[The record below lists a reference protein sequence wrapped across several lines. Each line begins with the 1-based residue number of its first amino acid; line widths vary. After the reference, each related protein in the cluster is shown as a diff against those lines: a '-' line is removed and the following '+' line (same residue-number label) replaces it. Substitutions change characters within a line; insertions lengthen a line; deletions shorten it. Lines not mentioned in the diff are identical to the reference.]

1 MSFRDIFADT
11 RPLQVPAYRR
21 LWTANIATTI
31 GAQLTVVAVPVQIY
45 AITGSS
51 AYVGLTG
58 LFGLVP
64 LVIFGLYGGSIADGF
79 DKRTVLVA
87 STVGMILT
95 ALGFWGLSVSGNT
108 NVWWL
113 LAVFSLQQAFFAVN
127 QPTRTAVFR
136 SILPLEQLPAG
147 SSLNMMLMQFG
158 AIVGPLVAGAL
169 IPLIGFSWLYALDAA
184 LLIPTLGAVLALP
197 SLPPSGAAQK
207 AGFRSVIDGLAYLWT
222 QPILLVAMLL
232 DLIAMTFG
240 MPRALY
246 PEIAAVSFGEG
257 GGGGGDGGGGLMLA
271 LLYSSMAAGAVL
283 GGLLSGW
290 VSRVVRQGLAVI
302 VCIVA
307 WGVAVIIAGG
317 AVMLSPGAVTM
328 WAWMVILMLVL
339 GGAADM
345 FSAALRTAILQQSAA
360 EHVQGRIQG
369 VYIVVVVG
377 GPRLADVLHGW
388 AAAPLGVGLATLLG
402 GVLVVVGTLLC
413 AVFVPS
419 FTTYLRPGPRTV
431 DVDTPA
437 D

>member
-79 DKRTVLVA
+79 DKRKVLVV
-87 STVGMILT
+87 STLGMILT
-95 ALGFWGLSVSGNT
+95 ALAFWGLSVAGNT

-113 LAVFSLQQAFFAVN
+113 LSVFALQQAFFAVN

-158 AIVGPLVAGAL
+158 AIVGPLIAGAL
-169 IPLIGFSWLYALDAA
+169 IPLIGFSWLYALDAV

-197 SLPPSGAAQK
+197 SLPPSGQAQK
-207 AGFRSVIDGLAYLWT
+207 AGFRSVVDGLSYLWT

-246 PEIAAVSFGEG
+246 PEIAAESFGES
-257 GGGGGDGGGGLMLA
+257 GDGGGGMMLA

-290 VSRVVRQGLAVI
+290 VSRAVRQGLAVI

-388 AAAPLGVGLATLLG
+388 AAGPFGVGLATLLG

-419 FTTYLRPGPRTV
+419 FTNYLRPGPRTV
-431 DVDTPA
+431 DA
-437 D
+437 DPVTD

>member
-1 MSFRDIFADT
+1 VSLRSILADT

-21 LWTANIATTI
+21 LWVANIATMI
-31 GAQLTVVAVPVQIY
+31 GAQLTVVAVPAQIY
-45 AITGSS
+45 SITGSS

-79 DKRTVLVA
+79 DKRKVLIV
-87 STVGMILT
+87 STVGMIAT
-95 ALGFWGLSVSGNT
+95 ALAFWGLTVAGNT

-136 SILPLEQLPAG
+136 SILPLELLAAG

-169 IPLIGFSWLYALDAA
+169 IPFIGYSWLYALDAA

-197 SLPPSGAAQK
+197 ALPPSGEAQK
-207 AGFRSVIDGLAYLWT
+207 AGFRSVVDGLSYLRT
-222 QPILLVAMLL
+222 QPVLMVAMLL

-246 PEIAAVSFGEG
+246 PEIAAVNFGEP
-257 GGGGGDGGGGLMLA
+257 GDGGIMLA

-302 VCIVA
+302 VCIIA
-307 WGVAVIIAGG
+307 WGVAVVIAGG
-317 AVMLSPGAVTM
+317 AVMLSPGAVTL

-360 EHVQGRIQG
+360 DHVQGRIQG

-377 GPRLADVLHGW
+377 GPRMADVLHGW
-388 AAAPLGVGLATLLG
+388 AAAPLGVGLTTLLG
-402 GVLVVVGTLLC
+402 GVLVIVGTLAC
-413 AVFVPS
+413 AVLVPG
-419 FTTYLRPGPRTV
+419 FTNYLKPGPR
-431 DVDTPA
+431 DVAKQEP
-437 D
+437 

>member
-79 DKRTVLVA
+79 DKRKVLIV
-87 STVGMILT
+87 STVGMIAT
-95 ALGFWGLSVSGNT
+95 ALAFWGLTVAGNT

-136 SILPLEQLPAG
+136 SILPLELLAAG

-169 IPLIGFSWLYALDAA
+169 IPFIGYSWLYALDAA

-197 SLPPSGAAQK
+197 ALPPSGEAQK
-207 AGFRSVIDGLAYLWT
+207 AGFRSVVDGLSYLRT
-222 QPILLVAMLL
+222 QPVLMVAMLL

-246 PEIAAVSFGEG
+246 PEIAAVNFGEP
-257 GGGGGDGGGGLMLA
+257 GDGGIMLA

-302 VCIVA
+302 VCIIA
-307 WGVAVIIAGG
+307 WGVAVVIAGG
-317 AVMLSPGAVTM
+317 AVMLSPGAVTL

-360 EHVQGRIQG
+360 DHVQGRIPG
-369 VYIVVVVG
+369 VYIVVVGG
-377 GPRLADVLHGW
+377 GPRMADVLHGW
-388 AAAPLGVGLATLLG
+388 AAAPLGVGLTTLLG
-402 GVLVVVGTLLC
+402 GALVIVGTLAC
-413 AVFVPS
+413 AVLVPG
-419 FTTYLRPGPRTV
+419 FTNYLKPGPR
-431 DVDTPA
+431 DVAKQEP
-437 D
+437 

>member
-1 MSFRDIFADT
+1 MPGVSIRDFLADT

-21 LWTANIATTI
+21 LWVANIATMI
-31 GAQLTVVAVPVQIY
+31 GAQLTVVAVPAQIY
-45 AITGSS
+45 SITGSS

-64 LVIFGLYGGSIADGF
+64 LVIFGLYGGSIADSF
-79 DKRTVLVA
+79 DKRRVLIV
-87 STVGMILT
+87 STWGMVLT
-95 ALGFWGLSVSGNT
+95 AAVFWALTVAGNT

-113 LAVFSLQQAFFAVN
+113 LLTFSLQQAFFAVN

-136 SILPLEQLPAG
+136 SILPIHLLAAG
-147 SSLNMMLMQFG
+147 ASLNMMLMQAG
-158 AIVGPLVAGAL
+158 AIIGPLVAGAL
-169 IPLIGFSWLYALDAA
+169 IPFIGYSWLYFLDA
-184 LLIPTLGAVLALP
+184 LLLLPTLGAVLALP
-197 SLPPSGAAQK
+197 ALPPKGEATK
-207 AGFRSVIDGLAYLWT
+207 AGFRSVLDGLSYLRG

-246 PEIAAVSFGEG
+246 PEIASENFGEYDEG
-257 GGGGGDGGGGLMLA
+257 GIMLA

-290 VSRVVRQGLAVI
+290 VSRVVRQGMAVI
-302 VCIVA
+302 VCIVM
-307 WGVAVIIAGG
+307 WGVFVIIAGVG
-317 AVMLSPGAVTM
+317 VLLSPGAVTF
-328 WAWMVILMLVL
+328 WAWLVIIMLIF

-345 FSAALRTAILQQSAA
+345 FSASLRTAILQQSAA

-388 AAAPLGVGLATLLG
+388 AATPFGVGWTTLIG

-413 AVFVPS
+413 AALVPS
-419 FTTYLRPGPRTV
+419 FTRYRKPPPQEVSTE
-431 DVDTPA
+431 A
-437 D
+437 I

>member
-1 MSFRDIFADT
+1 MSLRTILADT

-21 LWTANIATTI
+21 LWIANIATMI
-31 GAQLTVVAVPVQIY
+31 GAQLTVVAVPAQIY
-45 AITGSS
+45 SLTGSS

-64 LVIFGLYGGSIADGF
+64 LVIFGLYGGSIADSF
-79 DKRTVLVA
+79 DKRKVLIG
-87 STVGMILT
+87 STVGMTAT
-95 ALGFWGLSVSGNT
+95 ALAFWGLTVAGNT

-136 SILPLEQLPAG
+136 SILPLELLAAG

-169 IPLIGFSWLYALDAA
+169 IPFIGYSWLYALDAA

-197 SLPPSGAAQK
+197 ALPPRGEVQK
-207 AGFRSVIDGLAYLWT
+207 AGFRSVVDGLTYLRT
-222 QPILLVAMLL
+222 QPVLMVAMLL

-246 PEIAAVSFGEG
+246 PEIAAVNFGEP
-257 GGGGGDGGGGLMLA
+257 GDGGIMLA

-283 GGLLSGW
+283 GGMLSGW
-290 VSRVVRQGLAVI
+290 VSRVARQGLAVI
-302 VCIVA
+302 VCIIV
-307 WGVAVIIAGG
+307 WGVAVVIAGG
-317 AVMLSPGAVTM
+317 AVMLSPGAVTL

-377 GPRLADVLHGW
+377 GPRMADVLHGW
-388 AAAPLGVGLATLLG
+388 AAAPLGVGLTTLLG
-402 GVLVVVGTLLC
+402 GVLVIVGTLAC
-413 AVFVPS
+413 AVLVPG
-419 FTTYLRPGPRTV
+419 FTNYLKPGPR
-431 DVDTPA
+431 DVDKQDP
-437 D
+437 

>member
-1 MSFRDIFADT
+1 MSIRDFFADT

-31 GAQLTVVAVPVQIY
+31 GAQLTVVAVPAQIY

-51 AYVGLTG
+51 AYVGLSG

-64 LVIFGLYGGSIADGF
+64 LVVFGLYGGSIADGF
-79 DKRTVLVA
+79 DKRKVLVA
-87 STVGMILT
+87 STLGMILT
-95 ALGFWGLSVSGNT
+95 ALAFWGLTAAGNT

-113 LAVFSLQQAFFAVN
+113 LLTFSLQQAFFAVN

-147 SSLNMMLMQFG
+147 ASLNMMLMQAG

-169 IPLIGFSWLYALDAA
+169 IPFIGYSWLYALDAA

-197 SLPPSGAAQK
+197 ALPPAGKAAR
-207 AGFRSVIDGLAYLWT
+207 AGFRSVVDGLAYLRT
-222 QPILLVAMLL
+222 QPVLMVAMLL

-246 PEIAAVSFGEG
+246 PEIAAVNFGEHGEG
-257 GGGGGDGGGGLMLA
+257 GMMLA
-271 LLYSSMAAGAVL
+271 LLYSSMAVGAVV
-283 GGLLSGW
+283 GGLVSGW
-290 VSRVVRQGLAVI
+290 ISRVVRQGLAVI
-302 VCIVA
+302 VCILVWGAAVA
-307 WGVAVIIAGG
+307 AAGA
-317 AVMLSPGAVTM
+317 AVMVSPGAVTV
-328 WAWMVILMLVL
+328 WAWLVILMLVI

-345 FSAALRTAILQQSAA
+345 FSASLRTAILQQSAA

-388 AAAPLGVGLATLLG
+388 AAAPFGVGLATLLG
-402 GVLVVVGTLLC
+402 GVLVIVGTLVC
-413 AVFVPS
+413 AVLVPG
-419 FTTYLRPGPRTV
+419 FTRYVRPAPRHVYEEDPTN
-431 DVDTPA
+431 
-437 D
+437 

>member
-64 LVIFGLYGGSIADGF
+64 LVFFGLYGGSIADGF
-79 DKRTVLVA
+79 DKRKVLIA
-87 STVGMILT
+87 STLGMILT
-95 ALGFWGLSVSGNT
+95 AIAFWGLSVSGNT

-113 LAVFSLQQAFFAVN
+113 LSVFALQQAFFAVN

-158 AIVGPLVAGAL
+158 AIVGPLIAGAL

-197 SLPPSGAAQK
+197 PLPPSGQAQK
-207 AGFRSVIDGLAYLWT
+207 AGFRSVVDGLSYLWT

-246 PEIAAVSFGEG
+246 PEIAAESFGES
-257 GGGGGDGGGGLMLA
+257 GDGGGGMMLA

-302 VCIVA
+302 VCIIA

-317 AVMLSPGAVTM
+317 AVMLSPGAVTW

-388 AAAPLGVGLATLLG
+388 AAAPLGVGLATMLG
-402 GVLVVVGTLLC
+402 GVLVVVGTVVC
-413 AVFVPS
+413 ALFVPS
-419 FTTYLRPGPRTV
+419 FTTYLRPGPTTK
-431 DVDTPA
+431 DTDPPT

>member
-79 DKRTVLVA
+79 DKRKVLVV
-87 STVGMILT
+87 STLGMILT
-95 ALGFWGLSVSGNT
+95 ALAFWGLSVAGNT

-113 LAVFSLQQAFFAVN
+113 LSVFALQQAFFAVN

-158 AIVGPLVAGAL
+158 AIVGPLIAGAL

-197 SLPPSGAAQK
+197 SLPPSGQAQK
-207 AGFRSVIDGLAYLWT
+207 AGFRSVVDGLSYLWT

-246 PEIAAVSFGEG
+246 PEIAAESFGES
-257 GGGGGDGGGGLMLA
+257 GDGGGGMMLA

-388 AAAPLGVGLATLLG
+388 AAGPFGVGLATLLG

-419 FTTYLRPGPRTV
+419 FTNYLRPGPRTV
-431 DVDTPA
+431 DANPVTD
-437 D
+437 

>member
-1 MSFRDIFADT
+1 MSLRSILADT

-21 LWTANIATTI
+21 LWVANIATMI
-31 GAQLTVVAVPVQIY
+31 GAQLTVVAVPAQIY
-45 AITGSS
+45 SITGSS

-79 DKRTVLVA
+79 DKRKVLIV
-87 STVGMILT
+87 STVGMIAT
-95 ALGFWGLSVSGNT
+95 ALAFWGLTVAGNT

-136 SILPLEQLPAG
+136 SILPLELLAAG

-169 IPLIGFSWLYALDAA
+169 IPFIGYSWLYALDAA

-197 SLPPSGAAQK
+197 ALPPSGEAQK
-207 AGFRSVIDGLAYLWT
+207 AGFRSVVDGLSYLRT
-222 QPILLVAMLL
+222 QPVLMVAMLL

-246 PEIAAVSFGEG
+246 PEIAAVNFGEP
-257 GGGGGDGGGGLMLA
+257 GDGGIMLA

-302 VCIVA
+302 VCIIA
-307 WGVAVIIAGG
+307 WGVAVVIAGG
-317 AVMLSPGAVTM
+317 AVMLSPGAVTV

-360 EHVQGRIQG
+360 DHVQGRIQG

-377 GPRLADVLHGW
+377 GPRMADVLHGW
-388 AAAPLGVGLATLLG
+388 AAAPLGVGLTTLLG
-402 GVLVVVGTLLC
+402 GVLVIVGTLAC
-413 AVFVPS
+413 AVLVPG
-419 FTTYLRPGPRTV
+419 FTNYLKPGPR
-431 DVDTPA
+431 DVAKQEP
-437 D
+437 

>member
-79 DKRTVLVA
+79 DKRKVLVV
-87 STVGMILT
+87 STLGMILT
-95 ALGFWGLSVSGNT
+95 ALAFWGLSVAGNT

-113 LAVFSLQQAFFAVN
+113 LSVFALQQAFFAVN

-158 AIVGPLVAGAL
+158 AIVGPLIAGAL

-197 SLPPSGAAQK
+197 SLPPSGQAQK
-207 AGFRSVIDGLAYLWT
+207 AGFRSVVDGLSYLWT

-246 PEIAAVSFGEG
+246 PEIAAESFGES
-257 GGGGGDGGGGLMLA
+257 GDGGGGMMLA

-328 WAWMVILMLVL
+328 WAWLVILMLVL

-388 AAAPLGVGLATLLG
+388 AAGPFGVGLATLLG

-419 FTTYLRPGPRTV
+419 FTNYLRPGPRTV
-431 DVDTPA
+431 DA
-437 D
+437 DPVTD

>member
-1 MSFRDIFADT
+1 MSLRSILADT

-21 LWTANIATTI
+21 LWVANIATMI
-31 GAQLTVVAVPVQIY
+31 GAQLTVVAVPAQIY
-45 AITGSS
+45 SITGSS

-79 DKRTVLVA
+79 DKRKVLIV
-87 STVGMILT
+87 STVGMIAT
-95 ALGFWGLSVSGNT
+95 ALAFWGLTVAGNT

-136 SILPLEQLPAG
+136 SILPLELLAAG

-169 IPLIGFSWLYALDAA
+169 IPFIGYSWLYALDAA

-197 SLPPSGAAQK
+197 ALPPSGEAQK
-207 AGFRSVIDGLAYLWT
+207 AGFRSVVDGLSYLRT
-222 QPILLVAMLL
+222 QPVLMVAMLL

-246 PEIAAVSFGEG
+246 PEIAAVNFGEP
-257 GGGGGDGGGGLMLA
+257 GDGGIMLA

-302 VCIVA
+302 VCIIA
-307 WGVAVIIAGG
+307 WGVAVVIAGG
-317 AVMLSPGAVTM
+317 AVMLSPGAVTL

-360 EHVQGRIQG
+360 DHVQGRIQG

-377 GPRLADVLHGW
+377 GPRMADVLHGW
-388 AAAPLGVGLATLLG
+388 AAAPLGVGLTTLLG
-402 GVLVVVGTLLC
+402 GALVIVGTLAC
-413 AVFVPS
+413 AVLVPG
-419 FTTYLRPGPRTV
+419 FTNYLKPGPR
-431 DVDTPA
+431 DVAKQEP
-437 D
+437 

>member
-1 MSFRDIFADT
+1 MSIRDFFADT

-31 GAQLTVVAVPVQIY
+31 GAQLTVVAVPAQIY
-45 AITGSS
+45 SITGSS

-64 LVIFGLYGGSIADGF
+64 LVVFGLYGGSIADSF
-79 DKRTVLVA
+79 DKRKVLTA
-87 STVGMILT
+87 STFGMILT
-95 ALGFWGLSVSGNT
+95 ALAFWGLTAAGNT

-113 LAVFSLQQAFFAVN
+113 LLTFSLQQAFFAVN

-147 SSLNMMLMQFG
+147 ASLNMMLMQFG

-169 IPLIGFSWLYALDAA
+169 IPFIGFSWLYALDAA

-197 SLPPSGAAQK
+197 ALPPKKEAIR
-207 AGFRSVIDGLAYLWT
+207 AGIRSVLDGLSYLRG
-222 QPILLVAMLL
+222 QPILMVAMLL

-246 PEIAAVSFGEG
+246 PEIAAVSFGEADEG
-257 GGGGGDGGGGLMLA
+257 GIMLA
-271 LLYSSMAAGAVL
+271 LLYSSMAVGAVL
-283 GGLLSGW
+283 GGLISGW
-290 VSRVVRQGLAVI
+290 ISRVVRQGLSVI
-302 VCIVA
+302 VCIMV
-307 WGVAVIIAGG
+307 WGVAVIVAGV
-317 AVMLSPGAVTM
+317 AVMASPGAVTV
-328 WAWMVILMLVL
+328 WAWLVILMLVL

-345 FSAALRTAILQQSAA
+345 FSASLRTAILQQAAA

-388 AAAPLGVGLATLLG
+388 AAAPVGVGLATLLG
-402 GVLVVVGTLLC
+402 GVLVVVGTLAC

-419 FTTYLRPGPRTV
+419 FTRYRKPVPRHIEDQDPTN
-431 DVDTPA
+431 
-437 D
+437 

>member
-1 MSFRDIFADT
+1 M
-11 RPLQVPAYRR
+11 
-21 LWTANIATTI
+21 WTANIATTI

-79 DKRTVLVA
+79 DKRKVLVV
-87 STVGMILT
+87 STLGMILT
-95 ALGFWGLSVSGNT
+95 ALAFWGLSVAGNT

-113 LAVFSLQQAFFAVN
+113 LSVFALQQAFFAVN

-158 AIVGPLVAGAL
+158 AIVGPLIAGAL

-197 SLPPSGAAQK
+197 SLPPSGQAQK
-207 AGFRSVIDGLAYLWT
+207 AGFRSVVDGLSYLWT

-246 PEIAAVSFGEG
+246 PEIAAESFGES
-257 GGGGGDGGGGLMLA
+257 GDGGGGMMLA

-388 AAAPLGVGLATLLG
+388 AAGPFGVGLATLLG

-419 FTTYLRPGPRTV
+419 FTNYLRPGPRTV
-431 DVDTPA
+431 DA
-437 D
+437 DPVTD

>member
-79 DKRTVLVA
+79 DKRKVLVV
-87 STVGMILT
+87 STLGMILT
-95 ALGFWGLSVSGNT
+95 ALAFWGLSVAGNT

-113 LAVFSLQQAFFAVN
+113 LSVFALQQAFFAVN

-158 AIVGPLVAGAL
+158 AIVGPLIAGAL

-197 SLPPSGAAQK
+197 SLPPSGQAQK
-207 AGFRSVIDGLAYLWT
+207 AGFRSVVDGLSYLWT

-246 PEIAAVSFGEG
+246 PEIAAESFGES
-257 GGGGGDGGGGLMLA
+257 GDGGGGMMLA

-307 WGVAVIIAGG
+307 WGVAVVIAGG

-388 AAAPLGVGLATLLG
+388 AAGPFGVGLATLLG

-419 FTTYLRPGPRTV
+419 FTNYLRPGPRTV
-431 DVDTPA
+431 DA
-437 D
+437 DPVTD

>member
-51 AYVGLTG
+51 AYVGLSG

-79 DKRTVLVA
+79 DKRKVLVV
-87 STVGMILT
+87 STLGMILT
-95 ALGFWGLSVSGNT
+95 ALAFWGLSVAGNT

-113 LAVFSLQQAFFAVN
+113 LSVFALQQAFFAVN

-158 AIVGPLVAGAL
+158 AIVGPLIAGAL

-197 SLPPSGAAQK
+197 SLPPSGQAQK
-207 AGFRSVIDGLAYLWT
+207 AGFRSVVDGLSYLWT

-246 PEIAAVSFGEG
+246 PEIAAESFGES
-257 GGGGGDGGGGLMLA
+257 GDGGGGMMLA

-388 AAAPLGVGLATLLG
+388 AAGPFGVGLATLLG

-419 FTTYLRPGPRTV
+419 FTNYLRPGPRTV
-431 DVDTPA
+431 DA
-437 D
+437 DPVTD

>member
-1 MSFRDIFADT
+1 MSLRNILADT

-21 LWTANIATTI
+21 LWIANIATMI
-31 GAQLTVVAVPVQIY
+31 GAQLTVVAVPAQIY
-45 AITGSS
+45 SITGSS

-64 LVIFGLYGGSIADGF
+64 LVIFGLYGGSIADSF
-79 DKRTVLVA
+79 DKRKVLIG
-87 STVGMILT
+87 STVGMIAT
-95 ALGFWGLSVSGNT
+95 ALAFWGLTVAGNT

-136 SILPLEQLPAG
+136 SILPLELLAAG

-169 IPLIGFSWLYALDAA
+169 IPFIGYSWLYALDAA

-197 SLPPSGAAQK
+197 ALPPKGEVQK
-207 AGFRSVIDGLAYLWT
+207 AGFRSVVDGLTYLRT
-222 QPILLVAMLL
+222 QPVLMVAMLL

-246 PEIAAVSFGEG
+246 PEIAAVNFGEP
-257 GGGGGDGGGGLMLA
+257 GDGGIMLA

-283 GGLLSGW
+283 GGMLSGW

-302 VCIVA
+302 VCIIA
-307 WGVAVIIAGG
+307 WGAAVVVAGG
-317 AVMLSPGAVTM
+317 AVMLSPGAVTL

-377 GPRLADVLHGW
+377 GPRMADVLHGW
-388 AAAPLGVGLATLLG
+388 AAAPLGVGLTTLLG
-402 GVLVVVGTLLC
+402 GALVIVGTLAC
-413 AVFVPS
+413 AVLVPG
-419 FTTYLRPGPRTV
+419 FTNYLKPGPR
-431 DVDTPA
+431 DVAKQEP
-437 D
+437 

>member
-79 DKRTVLVA
+79 DKRKVLVV
-87 STVGMILT
+87 STLGMILT
-95 ALGFWGLSVSGNT
+95 ALAFWGLSVAGNT

-113 LAVFSLQQAFFAVN
+113 LSVFALQQAFFAVN

-158 AIVGPLVAGAL
+158 AIVGPLIAGAL

-197 SLPPSGAAQK
+197 SLPPSGQAQK
-207 AGFRSVIDGLAYLWT
+207 AGFRSVVDGLSYLWT

-246 PEIAAVSFGEG
+246 PEIAAESFGES
-257 GGGGGDGGGGLMLA
+257 GDGGGGMMLA

-388 AAAPLGVGLATLLG
+388 AAGPFGVGLATLLG

-419 FTTYLRPGPRTV
+419 FTNYLRPGPRTV
-431 DVDTPA
+431 DA
-437 D
+437 DPVTD

>member
-79 DKRTVLVA
+79 DKRKVLVV
-87 STVGMILT
+87 STLGMILT
-95 ALGFWGLSVSGNT
+95 ALAFWGLSVAGNT

-113 LAVFSLQQAFFAVN
+113 LSVFALQQAFFAVN

-158 AIVGPLVAGAL
+158 AIVGPLIAGAL
-169 IPLIGFSWLYALDAA
+169 IPLIGFSWLYALDAV

-197 SLPPSGAAQK
+197 SLPPSGQAQK
-207 AGFRSVIDGLAYLWT
+207 AGFRSVVDGLSYLWT

-246 PEIAAVSFGEG
+246 PEIAAESFGES
-257 GGGGGDGGGGLMLA
+257 GDGGGGMMLA

-388 AAAPLGVGLATLLG
+388 AAGPFGVGLATLLG

-419 FTTYLRPGPRTV
+419 FTNYLRPGPRTV
-431 DVDTPA
+431 DA
-437 D
+437 DPVTD